1 MTDNR
6 YMQAASYKTV
16 DKVILNTE
24 MYTGTRRRK
33 ESEDTQ
39 ELPSI

>member
-1 MTDNR
+1 MKDNR
-6 YMQAASYKTV
+6 YMQAALYKTV

-24 MYTGTRRRK
+24 TYTGTRRK